1 MPAQVIR
8 GRGRRF
14 LLFEEWKAYC
24 RLGAPAA
31 HACCSLPRASHP
43 ATRQP
48 AQTTS
53 IEKHSPAC
61 SARHCTL
68 ATHSLTCLTPSAHL
82 TRPLPPSAV
91 RADRGIAVADAH
103 PRALHHRGGAA
114 RRLPAAAGLR
124 ARALAVL
131 RVLPLTRPDSDG
143 LTQPPPGPSLQL
155 PQGPTASFLITF
167 MLGQHGG
174 RLGGGLAA
182 AARGGDCECATDD
195 MADVGADR
203 QRRQL
208 GGCA

>member
-131 RVLPLTRPDSDG
+131 RVLPLTRPDIVMG
-143 LTQPPPGPSLQL
+143 SLGHL
-155 PQGPTASFLITF
+155 P
-167 MLGQHGG
+167 G
-174 RLGGGLAA
+174 RLCSCRRAQRRRSSSPSCSGSTAGGSAA
-182 AARGGDCECATDD
+182 A
-195 MADVGADR
+195 
-203 QRRQL
+203 
-208 GGCA
+208 